1 MLKGNVMMAVSFKF
15 LLVQTLLFTSL
26 LAKTKPIKGKV
37 ISDSNI
43 YLSNVKIES
52 SPSSTNTTSNENGE
66 FSFDMPIKDRELS
79 FTLRGYHPLTLDV
92 IPFQNDS
99 EVTLIEV
106 IEVDYLD
113 SVDTSI
119 RFVLSRQGE
128 NILAFDMEDMSNK
141 GFNRM
146 ESIISWDKFILKG
159 DGMDGEGT
167 FMIDGTSNEEL
178 DVFYN
183 NIKINNID
191 DPLLNL
197 VPISNTGLSEII
209 ITNGGYSKFSASSHS
224 VNYIPTINYD
234 NKLLLHGYQNSK
246 NNAGYNGFGSLG
258 IKHATING
266 GLSEQEYQSFYSDTV
281 SSEVTIMTKN
291 YFSNIGLTNRK
302 NFEAIFMGF
311 QNNKEHFNTKNND
324 TSMTVENNIMV
335 KVDQWNPFTGRIS
348 IYGMHQDRTGINYN
362 QFDSLDIKDQYQ
374 TLGFSVEKDLKNYL
388 FTFSTSSS
396 LNNAHW
402 DLMDGDAMIERQ
414 NSIFTGSVELFLEQ
428 NKSDAYFKDLKM
440 VFSKERTTDVM
451 DMSSDI
457 EILPNYWDDHSF
469 QFSTTIVKQKD
480 NKKNLL
486 YLGFGEASN
495 TPYLED
501 VIKASTYSS
510 LLTNVQDVM
519 SSENRS
525 SFDLIFSQ
533 EDQFEKYEWSYM
545 LKVNAFSHHYE
556 NKIKHVPL
564 VGNPMT
570 LPSIVESA
578 SKTGVGFHFEL
589 QPSTQH
595 FQFSTT
601 ILGYGSSDYLK
612 FQLLPNSVMKNQIS
626 INNRF
631 FGMKIMAVTNGK
643 SNLTFI
649 NEFNQLEDQE
659 LQRITDYG
667 IQISKRLDYKR
678 IRAIISFI
686 GDHLTDEPML
696 FNDII
701 IHERKFSLEANISIQ

>member
-1 MLKGNVMMAVSFKF
+1 MLKGNVMMAISFKF
-15 LLVQTLLFTSL
+15 LLVQSLLFTFL
-26 LAKTKPIKGKV
+26 FAKTKPIKGRV
-37 ISDSNI
+37 VSDSNV

-52 SPSSTNTTSNENGE
+52 SPSSTNTSSNENGE
-66 FSFDMPIKDRELS
+66 FSFDIPIKDRELS

-92 IPFQNDS
+92 IPFKNDS

-113 SVDTSI
+113 SIDTSI
-119 RFVLSRQGE
+119 RFVLSREGE
-128 NILAFDMEDMSNK
+128 NILAFDMDDMSSK

-146 ESIISWDKFILKG
+146 ESIMSWDKFIFKG
-159 DGMDGEGT
+159 DGMDGEST

-183 NIKINNID
+183 NIKINNMD

-224 VNYIPTINYD
+224 INYIPTINYD
-234 NKLLLHGYQNSK
+234 NKLELHGYQNSK
-246 NNAGYNGFGSLG
+246 NNMGYNGFGSLG

-266 GLSEQEYQSFYSDTV
+266 GLSGQEYQSFYSDSV
-281 SSEVTIMTKN
+281 RSEITTMTKN

-311 QNNKEHFNTKNND
+311 QNNKDHYNANNND
-324 TSMTVENNIMV
+324 TSMTVENNIMF

-348 IYGMHQDRTGINYN
+348 IYGMHQDRTGVNYN
-362 QFDSLDIKDQYQ
+362 QIDSIDMNDQYQ
-374 TLGFSVEKDLKNYL
+374 TLGFSVEKDFKNSL

-428 NKSDAYFKDLKM
+428 NKSDTYIKDLKM

-451 DMSSDI
+451 DRSSDI
-457 EILPNYWDDHSF
+457 EILPNYWDEHSL

-480 NKKNLL
+480 NKKNSL

-501 VIKASTYSS
+501 VIKASAYSS
-510 LLTNVQDVM
+510 LLMNQDVM
-519 SSENRS
+519 FSENRS

-533 EDQFEKYEWSYM
+533 EDKFKKYEWSY
-545 LKVNAFSHHYE
+545 LFKVNAFSHHYE

-564 VGNPMT
+564 IGNPIT
-570 LPSIVESA
+570 LPSIVDIV
-578 SKTGVGFHFEL
+578 SKTGMGFHFEL
-589 QPSTQH
+589 QPSMQH

-612 FQLLPNSVMKNQIS
+612 FQFLPNSVMKNQIS

-631 FGMKIMAVTNGK
+631 FDMKIMAVTNGK
-643 SNLTFI
+643 RNLTFI
-649 NEFNQLEDQE
+649 NESNQLQNQE
-659 LQRITDYG
+659 LQRITNYG
-667 IQISKRLDYKR
+667 IQISKRFNYKS
-678 IRAIISFI
+678 IGAIMSFM
-686 GDHLTDEPML
+686 GENLTDEPIL

-701 IHERKFSLEANISIQ
+701 MHERKFILEANIFIQ